1 MSSRRWFRRTGAR
14 SQRLARCSIVTT
26 LGVAEVNPELVAAM
40 IGGIAIFVGI
50 VAGLV
55 QIVQY
60 LQEARTTTAKEK
72 STPSSSSRSQ
82 RPWLSPDSAAYKFYS
97 PAAGQVPRVI
107 IVIPS
112 RSRPPLEGRLQYA
125 NRPFKYDFAP
135 DDVYTMA
142 TIMPYLVAV
151 YGADYFT
158 SYTPFVAPEE
168 VDTLR
173 FRPSTVIA
181 IGSGVSNEVSKVYLA
196 NSRLVY
202 RMIGY
207 DIYRGAEALL
217 VPKRRDDVLVDDYG
231 LISRYISPTNQVII
245 TLAGSH
251 TFGQLAIAFALSDPN
266 FYERVAERTT
276 LDQCQVLLQA
286 DIQGRWISDYSIIDI
301 AHCWRPESV
310 KLRSE
315 RNLPGLNSRTSDST

>member
-1 MSSRRWFRRTGAR
+1 MS
-14 SQRLARCSIVTT
+14 
-26 LGVAEVNPELVAAM
+26 PELIAAI

-60 LQEARTTTAKEK
+60 LGQVRATRAAEK
-72 STPSSSSRSQ
+72 SRSSSNSQSR
-82 RPWLSPDSAAYKFYS
+82 RPWLSADSAAYRFYS
-97 PAAGQVPRVI
+97 PAAGQVPRVT
-107 IVIPS
+107 IVMPS
-112 RSRPPLEGRLQYA
+112 RPRPPLQHRLQYV

-158 SYTPFVAPEE
+158 SYAPFVTPEE
-168 VDTLR
+168 VNTLR
-173 FRPSTVIA
+173 FRPSTVIT

-196 NSRLVY
+196 DDRLVY

-207 DIYRGAEALL
+207 DIYRGPEAFL
-217 VPKRRDDVLVDDYG
+217 VPKTKENVLVDDYG
-231 LISRYISPTNQVII
+231 LISRHISPTNQVII

-266 FYERVAERTT
+266 FYELVAERTA

-286 DIQGRWISDYSIIDI
+286 DIQGRWISDYSIVDV
-301 AHCWRPESV
+301 AHCWRPELA
-310 KLRSE
+310 KPCPE
-315 RNLPGLNSRTSDST
+315 RNLPGLNSGACNPT